1 MAKSNKINLVDILDL
16 PLEQQIHQIFIG
28 KGLRSTYGTSLNL
41 IELAEEMVFV
51 LDFVNGGEPEQLVAL
66 NTLPQITGED
76 GMPALDLVK
85 YFGLDDYIIES
96 VLSVKQ
102 VAYKL

>member
-1 MAKSNKINLVDILDL
+1 MAKSNKVNLMDITDL

-28 KGLRSTYGTSLNL
+28 KGLRSTYGNRLNL

-66 NTLPQITGED
+66 NTLPDLTGED
-76 GMPALDLVK
+76 GVPALDLVK
-85 YFGLDDYIIES
+85 YFGLEDYVIES
-96 VLSVKQ
+96 VL
-102 VAYKL
+102 A

>member
-1 MAKSNKINLVDILDL
+1 MAKSNKVNLMDITDL

-28 KGLRSTYGTSLNL
+28 KGLRSTYGNALNL

-66 NTLPQITGED
+66 NSLPQLTGED
-76 GMPALDLVK
+76 GVPALDLVK
-85 YFGLDDYIIES
+85 YFGLEDYVMES
-96 VLSVKQ
+96 VLNG
-102 VAYKL
+102 

>member
-1 MAKSNKINLVDILDL
+1 MAKSNKIKLVDILDL
-16 PLEQQIHQIFIG
+16 PLEQQIHQIFVG
-28 KGLRSTYGTSLNL
+28 KGLRSTYGSSLNL

-51 LDFVNGGEPEQLVAL
+51 LDFVNGDNPNQPIIL

-76 GMPALDLVK
+76 GMPAIEIIK

-96 VLSVKQ
+96 VLSVK
-102 VAYKL
+102 